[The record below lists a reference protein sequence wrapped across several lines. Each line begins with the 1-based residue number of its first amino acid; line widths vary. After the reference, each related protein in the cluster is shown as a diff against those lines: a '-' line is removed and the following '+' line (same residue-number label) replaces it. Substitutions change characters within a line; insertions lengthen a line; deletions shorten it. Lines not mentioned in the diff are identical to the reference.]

1 MTTKEK
7 YELIDKTKVSAKVL
21 EILEKMEKAS
31 SNFTNAEVNSRVD
44 TALDKIIEGLKVS
57 KPEALL
63 SVSDAKKEVKKEKKD
78 AEEKNKGKDLS
89 KKKDTDDKT
98 GLPKKDTV
106 EERKDIIKKESE
118 SEKEARE
125 RAKKELEKENE
136 KAKDAIESQIEKLN
150 RIILEDPALR
160 GFNTGTSATGGGK
173 STPLIDAERKAI
185 ARGRRVSQKGRK
197 NQYGASAG
205 GRVYWENR
213 ENRSDRKSPDY
224 PTGKPYLEKGGNV
237 YASEDLYEVKMVQDG
252 VELDSKLIRARNKGE
267 ARMIFEDMYQEKY
280 QDEFGAFDLEI
291 DIAKDRMADGG
302 GIPYKP
308 YGKTKGRFTLKYE
321 DDGEQQSEIWSSL
334 EEATNSARRY
344 VNPKLG
350 YTNVQIYD
358 ESGKEYFFADGGM
371 MADGGKVDKRILEK
385 VYESYD
391 IYKDGTNREH
401 YDDFDNIEKV
411 KEHIEKRTG
420 MEVLKIKE
428 VEIGRNYPDNM
439 SHPYYH
445 DDYEFELVKGQPLRV
460 ERMYGRPNYSG
471 NVAYT
476 NTIEVKNLWQMADG
490 GVIGNGKNGYVA
502 FYKGKKIEVYADT
515 MYGAQKIASKHFK
528 AKNEWEV
535 NVVLAEV
542 DGKPYI
548 QSTAF
553 ANGGMMADSDEIKNL
568 IGKEF
573 RPFTATSNNEYN
585 VKIVNIDLDNVT
597 YKHKDGQVKKS
608 KTSDFL
614 DSYIQV
620 KTEDVYMADGG
631 YTESGE
637 KLYEIANNM
646 SDKEF
651 QEAYRNLSEK
661 EKDLYD
667 TLLRLGDEDK
677 IALVTVLNE
686 SKKPKYDKSTWDLH
700 RYAKGGLVE
709 EIKMFDKYN
718 YPIPKTKGD
727 KVRAIFEHFKKKG
740 YSTEEINTALSKIN
754 YAKGGEMAD
763 GGETESE
770 PLGINESVYFE
781 VYDGNRNNGI
791 IKFHK
796 SGSRIFETLLIG
808 NVKAGN
814 RKYMSYFTKNDLKS
828 SLYRD
833 FDVVNE
839 VDEDYVQDR
848 LISYEKSKPADI
860 LVVKYPYPELA
871 KTADTLTIIKGGEQV
886 FDYDP
891 ITKDFSLV
899 SIGLSYPDQIELDD
913 FLEDSK
919 GVSERQY
926 TPELIKVIEVIK
938 ENEDI
943 NEIVD
948 GLKSKGLI
956 KNYMM
961 AEGGEVDFSERMA
974 KMRSAYEN
982 LQMSVK
988 GKIASAIGIDEAV
1001 AIMDT
1006 EYSIHP
1012 FNLIFGAVRGGLL
1025 ELDEINKDLVNEAVD
1040 EAERVTDDYRD
1051 SGQGIGGSDM
1061 TYFTQNVLNSA
1072 GYKTGFINNTL
1083 KRVDADGNE
1092 LVIDKYEMKF

>member
-63 SVSDAKKEVKKEKKD
+63 SVSDAKKEVKKEKKE

-136 KAKDAIESQIEKLN
+136 KAKDVIESQLEKLN

-185 ARGRRVSQKGRK
+185 PRGRRVSQKGRK

-224 PTGKPYLEKGGNV
+224 PTGKPYLAKGGMTENKTDVIKLYYHETSGGAEYLCSSKVKGSKDEGSFDSEYVVRIDGATNFGGELRIRKGGDIKRIILYYHKTNGGAEYLCSSKVKGSKGEGNFDSEFVVRIDGATDFGGELRISNMSGNKLAKGGNV
-237 YASEDLYEVKMVQDG
+237 YASDDLYEVKMVQDG

-302 GIPYKP
+302 FMADGGETDGELYIAYENTFNRFDSDVPVPMEDFEKLLHAYQKQLSGDKLDVVKYEVLKGQMGNYLGHKTVEEMEAYFVQRRDSYKMAHGGGVPYKP

-321 DDGEQQSEIWSSL
+321 DDGEQQIEIWSSL

-350 YTNVQIYD
+350 YTNVHIYD

-371 MADGGKVDKRILEK
+371 MADGGKTEQLYSSIKRDRLRALEDEISTLNLMLKKLENENNEESYQESQNLREYKTILEVK
-385 VYESYD
+385 KLNLEDIGYD
-391 IYKDGTNREH
+391 K
-401 YDDFDNIEKV
+401 
-411 KEHIEKRTG
+411 
-420 MEVLKIKE
+420 
-428 VEIGRNYPDNM
+428 
-439 SHPYYH
+439 
-445 DDYEFELVKGQPLRV
+445 
-460 ERMYGRPNYSG
+460 
-471 NVAYT
+471 
-476 NTIEVKNLWQMADG
+476 
-490 GVIGNGKNGYVA
+490 
-502 FYKGKKIEVYADT
+502 
-515 MYGAQKIASKHFK
+515 
-528 AKNEWEV
+528 
-535 NVVLAEV
+535 
-542 DGKPYI
+542 
-548 QSTAF
+548 
-553 ANGGMMADSDEIKNL
+553 GGMMAD
-568 IGKEF
+568 
-573 RPFTATSNNEYN
+573 
-585 VKIVNIDLDNVT
+585 
-597 YKHKDGQVKKS
+597 
-608 KTSDFL
+608 
-614 DSYIQV
+614 
-620 KTEDVYMADGG
+620 
-631 YTESGE
+631 
-637 KLYEIANNM
+637 
-646 SDKEF
+646 
-651 QEAYRNLSEK
+651 
-661 EKDLYD
+661 
-667 TLLRLGDEDK
+667 
-677 IALVTVLNE
+677 
-686 SKKPKYDKSTWDLH
+686 
-700 RYAKGGLVE
+700 
-709 EIKMFDKYN
+709 
-718 YPIPKTKGD
+718 
-727 KVRAIFEHFKKKG
+727 
-740 YSTEEINTALSKIN
+740 
-754 YAKGGEMAD
+754 
-763 GGETESE
+763 
-770 PLGINESVYFE
+770 
-781 VYDGNRNNGI
+781 
-791 IKFHK
+791 
-796 SGSRIFETLLIG
+796 
-808 NVKAGN
+808 
-814 RKYMSYFTKNDLKS
+814 
-828 SLYRD
+828 
-833 FDVVNE
+833 
-839 VDEDYVQDR
+839 
-848 LISYEKSKPADI
+848 
-860 LVVKYPYPELA
+860 
-871 KTADTLTIIKGGEQV
+871 
-886 FDYDP
+886 
-891 ITKDFSLV
+891 
-899 SIGLSYPDQIELDD
+899 
-913 FLEDSK
+913 
-919 GVSERQY
+919 
-926 TPELIKVIEVIK
+926 
-938 ENEDI
+938 
-943 NEIVD
+943 
-948 GLKSKGLI
+948 
-956 KNYMM
+956 
-961 AEGGEVDFSERMA
+961 GGEVDFSERMA

-1006 EYSIHP
+1006 DYSIHP

>member
-63 SVSDAKKEVKKEKKD
+63 SVSDAKKEVKKEKKE

-136 KAKDAIESQIEKLN
+136 KAKDVIESQLEKLN

-185 ARGRRVSQKGRK
+185 PRGRRVSQKGRK
-197 NQYGASAG
+197 NQHGTSEG

-237 YASEDLYEVKMVQDG
+237 YASDDLYEVKMVQDG

-302 GIPYKP
+302 FMADGGETDGELYIAYENTFNRFDSDVPVPMEDFEKLLHAYQKQLSGDKLDVVKYEVLKGQMGNYLGHKTVEEMEAYFVQRRDSYKMAHGGGVPYKP

-321 DDGEQQSEIWSSL
+321 DDGEQQIEIWSSL

-350 YTNVQIYD
+350 YTNVHIYD

-371 MADGGKVDKRILEK
+371 MADGGKTEQLYSSIKRDRLRALEDEISTLNLMLKKLENENNEESYQESQNLREYKTILEVK
-385 VYESYD
+385 KLNLEDIGYD
-391 IYKDGTNREH
+391 K
-401 YDDFDNIEKV
+401 
-411 KEHIEKRTG
+411 
-420 MEVLKIKE
+420 
-428 VEIGRNYPDNM
+428 
-439 SHPYYH
+439 
-445 DDYEFELVKGQPLRV
+445 
-460 ERMYGRPNYSG
+460 
-471 NVAYT
+471 
-476 NTIEVKNLWQMADG
+476 
-490 GVIGNGKNGYVA
+490 
-502 FYKGKKIEVYADT
+502 
-515 MYGAQKIASKHFK
+515 
-528 AKNEWEV
+528 
-535 NVVLAEV
+535 
-542 DGKPYI
+542 
-548 QSTAF
+548 
-553 ANGGMMADSDEIKNL
+553 GGMMAD
-568 IGKEF
+568 
-573 RPFTATSNNEYN
+573 
-585 VKIVNIDLDNVT
+585 
-597 YKHKDGQVKKS
+597 
-608 KTSDFL
+608 
-614 DSYIQV
+614 
-620 KTEDVYMADGG
+620 
-631 YTESGE
+631 
-637 KLYEIANNM
+637 
-646 SDKEF
+646 
-651 QEAYRNLSEK
+651 
-661 EKDLYD
+661 
-667 TLLRLGDEDK
+667 
-677 IALVTVLNE
+677 
-686 SKKPKYDKSTWDLH
+686 
-700 RYAKGGLVE
+700 
-709 EIKMFDKYN
+709 
-718 YPIPKTKGD
+718 
-727 KVRAIFEHFKKKG
+727 
-740 YSTEEINTALSKIN
+740 
-754 YAKGGEMAD
+754 
-763 GGETESE
+763 
-770 PLGINESVYFE
+770 
-781 VYDGNRNNGI
+781 
-791 IKFHK
+791 
-796 SGSRIFETLLIG
+796 
-808 NVKAGN
+808 
-814 RKYMSYFTKNDLKS
+814 
-828 SLYRD
+828 
-833 FDVVNE
+833 
-839 VDEDYVQDR
+839 
-848 LISYEKSKPADI
+848 
-860 LVVKYPYPELA
+860 
-871 KTADTLTIIKGGEQV
+871 
-886 FDYDP
+886 
-891 ITKDFSLV
+891 
-899 SIGLSYPDQIELDD
+899 
-913 FLEDSK
+913 
-919 GVSERQY
+919 
-926 TPELIKVIEVIK
+926 
-938 ENEDI
+938 
-943 NEIVD
+943 
-948 GLKSKGLI
+948 
-956 KNYMM
+956 
-961 AEGGEVDFSERMA
+961 GGEVDFSERMA

-1006 EYSIHP
+1006 DYSIHP

>member
-1 MTTKEK
+1 M
-7 YELIDKTKVSAKVL
+7 
-21 EILEKMEKAS
+21 
-31 SNFTNAEVNSRVD
+31 
-44 TALDKIIEGLKVS
+44 
-57 KPEALL
+57 
-63 SVSDAKKEVKKEKKD
+63 
-78 AEEKNKGKDLS
+78 
-89 KKKDTDDKT
+89 
-98 GLPKKDTV
+98 
-106 EERKDIIKKESE
+106 
-118 SEKEARE
+118 
-125 RAKKELEKENE
+125 
-136 KAKDAIESQIEKLN
+136 
-150 RIILEDPALR
+150 
-160 GFNTGTSATGGGK
+160 
-173 STPLIDAERKAI
+173 
-185 ARGRRVSQKGRK
+185 
-197 NQYGASAG
+197 
-205 GRVYWENR
+205 
-213 ENRSDRKSPDY
+213 
-224 PTGKPYLEKGGNV
+224 
-237 YASEDLYEVKMVQDG
+237 
-252 VELDSKLIRARNKGE
+252 
-267 ARMIFEDMYQEKY
+267 
-280 QDEFGAFDLEI
+280 
-291 DIAKDRMADGG
+291 
-302 GIPYKP
+302 
-308 YGKTKGRFTLKYE
+308 
-321 DDGEQQSEIWSSL
+321 
-334 EEATNSARRY
+334 
-344 VNPKLG
+344 
-350 YTNVQIYD
+350 
-358 ESGKEYFFADGGM
+358 
-371 MADGGKVDKRILEK
+371 
-385 VYESYD
+385 
-391 IYKDGTNREH
+391 
-401 YDDFDNIEKV
+401 
-411 KEHIEKRTG
+411 
-420 MEVLKIKE
+420 
-428 VEIGRNYPDNM
+428 
-439 SHPYYH
+439 
-445 DDYEFELVKGQPLRV
+445 
-460 ERMYGRPNYSG
+460 
-471 NVAYT
+471 
-476 NTIEVKNLWQMADG
+476 
-490 GVIGNGKNGYVA
+490 
-502 FYKGKKIEVYADT
+502 
-515 MYGAQKIASKHFK
+515 
-528 AKNEWEV
+528 
-535 NVVLAEV
+535 
-542 DGKPYI
+542 
-548 QSTAF
+548 
-553 ANGGMMADSDEIKNL
+553 
-568 IGKEF
+568 
-573 RPFTATSNNEYN
+573 
-585 VKIVNIDLDNVT
+585 
-597 YKHKDGQVKKS
+597 
-608 KTSDFL
+608 
-614 DSYIQV
+614 
-620 KTEDVYMADGG
+620 
-631 YTESGE
+631 
-637 KLYEIANNM
+637 
-646 SDKEF
+646 
-651 QEAYRNLSEK
+651 
-661 EKDLYD
+661 
-667 TLLRLGDEDK
+667 GDEDK

-718 YPIPKTKGD
+718 YPTPKTKGD

-740 YSTEEINTALSKIN
+740 YSTEQINTALSEIN

-763 GGETESE
+763 GGEMNKSGKVKTYSDAELMEKFNIDRKQYLTYADWRAELISKASKEGYQEKTNKRGIWTKKLAEGGETESE

-814 RKYMSYFTKNDLKS
+814 RRYMSYFTKNDLKS

-919 GVSERQY
+919 GVSESQY

-1006 EYSIHP
+1006 DYSIHP

-1025 ELDEINKDLVNEAVD
+1025 ELDEINKDLVNEAVY

-1051 SGQGIGGSDM
+1051 SGQGIGSSDM

>member
-63 SVSDAKKEVKKEKKD
+63 SVSDAKKEVKKEKKE

-371 MADGGKVDKRILEK
+371 MADGG
-385 VYESYD
+385 
-391 IYKDGTNREH
+391 
-401 YDDFDNIEKV
+401 
-411 KEHIEKRTG
+411 
-420 MEVLKIKE
+420 
-428 VEIGRNYPDNM
+428 
-439 SHPYYH
+439 
-445 DDYEFELVKGQPLRV
+445 
-460 ERMYGRPNYSG
+460 
-471 NVAYT
+471 
-476 NTIEVKNLWQMADG
+476 
-490 GVIGNGKNGYVA
+490 VIGNGKNGYVA

-542 DGKPYI
+542 DGKPYV

-553 ANGGMMADSDEIKNL
+553 AKGGMMAD
-568 IGKEF
+568 
-573 RPFTATSNNEYN
+573 
-585 VKIVNIDLDNVT
+585 
-597 YKHKDGQVKKS
+597 
-608 KTSDFL
+608 
-614 DSYIQV
+614 
-620 KTEDVYMADGG
+620 
-631 YTESGE
+631 
-637 KLYEIANNM
+637 
-646 SDKEF
+646 
-651 QEAYRNLSEK
+651 
-661 EKDLYD
+661 
-667 TLLRLGDEDK
+667 
-677 IALVTVLNE
+677 
-686 SKKPKYDKSTWDLH
+686 
-700 RYAKGGLVE
+700 
-709 EIKMFDKYN
+709 
-718 YPIPKTKGD
+718 
-727 KVRAIFEHFKKKG
+727 
-740 YSTEEINTALSKIN
+740 
-754 YAKGGEMAD
+754 
-763 GGETESE
+763 
-770 PLGINESVYFE
+770 
-781 VYDGNRNNGI
+781 
-791 IKFHK
+791 
-796 SGSRIFETLLIG
+796 
-808 NVKAGN
+808 
-814 RKYMSYFTKNDLKS
+814 
-828 SLYRD
+828 
-833 FDVVNE
+833 
-839 VDEDYVQDR
+839 
-848 LISYEKSKPADI
+848 
-860 LVVKYPYPELA
+860 
-871 KTADTLTIIKGGEQV
+871 
-886 FDYDP
+886 
-891 ITKDFSLV
+891 
-899 SIGLSYPDQIELDD
+899 
-913 FLEDSK
+913 
-919 GVSERQY
+919 
-926 TPELIKVIEVIK
+926 
-938 ENEDI
+938 
-943 NEIVD
+943 
-948 GLKSKGLI
+948 
-956 KNYMM
+956 
-961 AEGGEVDFSERMA
+961 GGEVDFNERMA
-974 KMRSAYEN
+974 KMRNAYDN
-982 LQMSVK
+982 LEMIVK
-988 GKIASAIGIDEAV
+988 GKIASAIGIDEAI
-1001 AIMDT
+1001 AIMGTD
-1006 EYSIHP
+1006 YSIDP
-1012 FNLIFGAVRGGLL
+1012 FRLIIGAVRGGLL
-1025 ELDEINKDLVNEAVD
+1025 ELDEINKDLVNEAVY